1 MCQWSERVMWR
12 KNQTS
17 CHGKM
22 WSWTLSKVENGTVDS
37 GTTLVLSNIIVVSL
51 NWFWGGEMAFS
62 WVPLYL
68 SNELEVR
75 SNVDGSSQNGT
86 YKRKKKEWDLQ
97 KKRKEWDLPE
107 KMEIFKNAVQSRH
120 FFKRRFIV
128 YVWRAKTD
136 RKYGGFLFRL
146 ACHPNAIVWKRRL
159 STTIT
164 LWHWL
169 SQTK

>member
-37 GTTLVLSNIIVVSL
+37 GMTLVLSNIIVVSL

-68 SNELEVR
+68 SNELEVG

-86 YKRKKKEWDLQ
+86 YKRKKKNGTYRKREKNETYLRKWRFSKTLSKVDIFLNEDLLFTCGGQ
-97 KKRKEWDLPE
+97 KRIANTEA
-107 KMEIFKNAVQSRH
+107 FYS
-120 FFKRRFIV
+120 
-128 YVWRAKTD
+128 VW
-136 RKYGGFLFRL
+136 
-146 ACHPNAIVWKRRL
+146 PAI
-159 STTIT
+159 
-164 LWHWL
+164 
-169 SQTK
+169 QTQ